1 MADQTT
7 PGLDSVGNEP
17 LIQGKPAAAPKQ
29 ARYALPVTPSTG
41 VLPGSILEDMERIY
55 QKRLAAQSPFQDW
68 IKDVLAWGGTDR
80 PNTTLE
86 TLRERAKEKEDRA
99 AELFRM
105 RSDIASA
112 RAQQEQLARQSEF
125 LRSLS
130 GPGAPPAA
138 GGLPSGTPAQ
148 AGRIPEMVTR
158 AINEKVRMGDVA
170 GAQKIYDEYN
180 KGLITEETKFLAN
193 PSSYQRNIEIVT
205 DDGRV
210 ELVDAITARRLFQE
224 GKAQPLTPTAA
235 APSPTR
241 PVAAPTPA
249 PAPAAMTTA
258 AAPAPAP
265 AVTPTSAAPAPAVT
279 PTAAAPAPAPVEVTE
294 PTADKFRFENLTEP
308 QIAALEKQ
316 MIDMGVEPRD
326 TLRRA
331 DVAERFNSYPLNIR
345 QRAFAAANEGMVPA
359 AGQAPEAPKPPT
371 QVAQAPA
378 EPPKK
383 RPTLPEAKAQLEIEK
398 QLAINA
404 AQEALKTDSKRRETF
419 EKNTD
424 AMTVSER
431 LNRAKRAQQLVL
443 SDPTIAGVISGP
455 GYKNAISVLLQ
466 QGISTPSGS
475 VSLQGLSEAIYKT
488 LPTTMDTKKRYEL
501 AGILANMELDAS
513 AVMNGQGQISDG
525 ERKILSKASISIE
538 DPAEVVYKKAKMMQ
552 ARQETLQKLAEVY
565 GDGIRFR
572 TSFKAFENDPQYKR
586 IAAEYEKQL
595 DAIAAE
601 DIKIP
606 RVSAAQPKQPK
617 SGTAP
622 GGVKWKVVPQ

>member
-1 MADQTT
+1 M
-7 PGLDSVGNEP
+7 V
-17 LIQGKPAAAPKQ
+17 QGKPAAVGKPSGFSLPTPTGGVPIAP
-29 ARYALPVTPSTG
+29 
-41 VLPGSILEDMERIY
+41 SILEELEKIY
-55 QKRLAAQSPFQDW
+55 QRRLQSQNPFQEW
-68 IKDVLAWGGTDR
+68 MKDIAAWGQPGDALAKRQQEKTG
-80 PNTTLE
+80 
-86 TLRERAKEKEDRA
+86 RE
-99 AELFRM
+99 AELFQM
-105 RSDIASA
+105 RSQIASA
-112 RAQQEQLARQSEF
+112 KAQQEQLARQAEF
-125 LRSLS
+125 LRSIS
-130 GPGAPPAA
+130 GGQPPA
-138 GGLPSGTPAQ
+138 GGLPSAAPGQ
-148 AGRIPEMVTR
+148 APTAGAGLPPIVTR
-158 AINEKVRMGDVA
+158 AINEKIRMGDVA

-180 KGLITEETKFLAN
+180 KGVITEETKFLAN

-224 GKAQPLTPTAA
+224 GKAQPLTPTAE

-241 PVAAPTPA
+241 PVAAPVPAPAPA

-265 AVTPTSAAPAPAVT
+265 APAATPTAAAPAPAVT
-279 PTAAAPAPAPVEVTE
+279 PTAAAPAPAPAPAVT
-294 PTADKFRFENLTEP
+294 PTSADPFKFENLTEA
-308 QIAALEKQ
+308 QIVSLEKQ
-316 MIDMGVEPRD
+316 MMDMGRDPRD
-326 TLRRA
+326 TLRRP
-331 DVAERFNSYPLNIR
+331 DMAEKFNSYPLNIR
-345 QRAFAAANEGMVPA
+345 QRAFTAANEGMVP
-359 AGQAPEAPKPPT
+359 APEAPKPPT

-383 RPTLPEAKAQLEIEK
+383 RPTLPEAKAQLEIQK
-398 QLAINA
+398 QLEINA
-404 AQEALKTDSKRRETF
+404 AQEALKTDAKKREVFET
-419 EKNTD
+419 NTD
-424 AMTVSER
+424 PMTVSER
-431 LNRAKRAQQLVL
+431 LNRAKRAQELVL

-455 GYKNAISVLLQ
+455 GYKNAISGLLQ

-475 VSLQGLSEAIYKT
+475 VSLQSLSDAIFKT

-501 AGILANMELDAS
+501 SGILANMELDAS

-525 ERKILSKASISIE
+525 ERKILQKAAISIE

-565 GDGIRFR
+565 GDGVRFR
-572 TSFKAFENDPQYKR
+572 TNFNAFKNDPQYKR
-586 IAAEYEKQL
+586 ITAEYEKRL